1 MRIEWY
7 SGVPVPARGIHR
19 PSFVEYGCAVVRILA
34 LRVAVIAAAACGSR
48 GGDERPVAAEAS
60 APAPAAELDGKV
72 VMHRAQAGTPDVSGW
87 YPATSTTGGFSVSMP
102 APFNDFDVAE
112 AQRRSEG
119 LAQAAAL
126 GAVTDAGVK
135 FAAVCFVYEAAV
147 PSAADARAATRAMLA
162 PAPELDVDVQH
173 RGYAGFELRGRSG
186 ETYVAQRLL
195 ERGTTRCLLAVEGP
209 AAAVAPAN
217 VDQFFASFVPREAGF
232 TGNE

>member
-19 PSFVEYGCAVVRILA
+19 RPFVEYGCAVVRNLA

-48 GGDERPVAAEAS
+48 GGDERPVAAEA
-60 APAPAAELDGKV
+60 PAPELDDKV
-72 VMHRAQAGTPDVSGW
+72 VMHRVQAGTPDVSGW
-87 YPATSTTGGFSVSMP
+87 YPATSTAGGFSVSIP

-126 GAVTDAGVK
+126 GTVTEAGVK

-147 PSAADARAATRAMLA
+147 PSTADARAATRALLA
-162 PAPELDVDVQH
+162 PAPELDIDVQH

-209 AAAVAPAN
+209 AGAVAPAN